1 MFLQTFYF
9 FQFSLESHV
18 RRENGCLLRI
28 KCLSHPCGPVSN
40 GQGWGGSISIFF
52 IPEVITFNRK
62 IYLLLLTFI
71 LFHFALKKS
80 IPEGGFTLQT
90 AVNKLMI

>member
-18 RRENGCLLRI
+18 RSENGCLLRI
-28 KCLSHPCGPVSN
+28 KYLSRLCGPDSN
-40 GQGWGGSISIFF
+40 GKGWCRSISIFF

-71 LFHFALKKS
+71 LFHFALKKF

>member
-28 KCLSHPCGPVSN
+28 KCLSHLRGPDSN
-40 GQGWGGSISIFF
+40 SKAMCRSIPIFF
-52 IPEVITFNRK
+52 IPAVITFNRK

-71 LFHFALKKS
+71 LFHFALKKF
-80 IPEGGFTLQT
+80 IPGGGFTLQT

>member
-18 RRENGCLLRI
+18 RRENGCLLSI
-28 KCLSHPCGPVSN
+28 KCLSHLRGPDSN
-40 GQGWGGSISIFF
+40 GKRWYRSISIFF
-52 IPEVITFNRK
+52 IPEVITFSRK

-71 LFHFALKKS
+71 LFHFALKKF